1 MSLARSEAIKRNQ
14 RVAICPSDDGE
25 QCSGN
30 QYENGW
36 IVFVDGNSN
45 NSREVNTEELIWV
58 GNSLQA
64 SMTLRGTSC
73 CADNIPYLASGQ
85 INGIAGSMHLCKED
99 DENKSRKIAI
109 NIFGRARLDE
119 AGSDY
124 CMWH

>member
-58 GNSLQA
+58 QSQV
-64 SMTLRGTSC
+64 SDLR
-73 CADNIPYLASGQ
+73 
-85 INGIAGSMHLCKED
+85 IN
-99 DENKSRKIAI
+99 
-109 NIFGRARLDE
+109 LDVD
-119 AGSDY
+119 SDIRQKN
-124 CMWH
+124 